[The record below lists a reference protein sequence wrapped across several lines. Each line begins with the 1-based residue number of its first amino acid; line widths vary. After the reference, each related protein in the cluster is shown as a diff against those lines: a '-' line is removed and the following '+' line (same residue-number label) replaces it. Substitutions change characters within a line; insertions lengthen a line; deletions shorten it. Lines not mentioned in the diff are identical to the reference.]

1 MPASFFMFDSSFIYF
16 NKRRTAKLIDG
27 LDRRNMTHEHKQTTS
42 LSFEFF
48 PPHNAE
54 ASARLWRSVERL
66 APLGPKFVSVTY
78 GAGGTTRE
86 RTLSAIKTIQERARL
101 NVAGHLTV
109 VGASKAET
117 LEVAR
122 GYAALGVRRIVA
134 LRGDAPKGR
143 DQFTAHPDGF
153 NNAAELVA
161 GLKEVGGFDVSVA
174 AYPEKHPDSADMK
187 ADIDN
192 LKRKIDSG
200 ASSAITQFFFDNQD
214 FLRFR
219 DAAADAGISA
229 PIIPGILPVENFTK
243 MLRFADMCQAKV
255 PDWMHQAFRNAGDD
269 SEVLATA
276 LCAEQCDELQ
286 SEGVDHLHFYTLNNP
301 DLVYNICRALG
312 FEAVGVDL
320 ASSVA

>member
-1 MPASFFMFDSSFIYF
+1 
-16 NKRRTAKLIDG
+16 
-27 LDRRNMTHEHKQTTS
+27 MTHDTQQTTS

-48 PPHNAE
+48 PPHNAQ

-66 APLGPKFVSVTY
+66 APLGPKYVSVTY

-86 RTLSAIKTIQERARL
+86 RTVSAIKTIQERAHL

-117 LEVAR
+117 LDVAR
-122 GYAALGVRRIVA
+122 GYAAMGVRRIVA
-134 LRGDAPKGR
+134 LRGDAPKGQDR
-143 DQFTAHPDGF
+143 FTAHPEGF
-153 NNAAELVA
+153 NNAAELVE
-161 GLKEVGGFDVSVA
+161 GLAKMGGFEIAVA
-174 AYPEKHPDSADMK
+174 AYPEKHPDSPDMK
-187 ADIDN
+187 ADIEN
-192 LKRKIDSG
+192 LKRKIEAG

-255 PDWMHQAFRNAGDD
+255 PDWMHQAFRHAGDD
-269 SEVLATA
+269 ADVLATA
-276 LCAEQCDELQ
+276 LCAEQCYELQ

-312 FEAVGVDL
+312 FQPTGVDL

>member
-1 MPASFFMFDSSFIYF
+1 
-16 NKRRTAKLIDG
+16 
-27 LDRRNMTHEHKQTTS
+27 MTYKTPQTTS

-48 PPHNAE
+48 PPHNAY

-66 APLGPKFVSVTY
+66 APLGPKYVSVTY

-86 RTLSAIKTIQERARL
+86 RTVSAIKTIQDRARL
-101 NVAGHLTV
+101 NVAGHLTL

-117 LEVAR
+117 LDVA
-122 GYAALGVRRIVA
+122 GAYAQMGVRRIVA
-134 LRGDAPKGR
+134 LRGDALKGQ

-153 NNAAELVA
+153 QNASELVA
-161 GLKEVGGFDVSVA
+161 GLKEIGEFDISVA
-174 AYPEKHPDSADMK
+174 AYPEKHPDSADMI

-192 LKRKIDSG
+192 LKCKIDAG
-200 ASSAITQFFFDNQD
+200 ASSAITQFFFENDD

-243 MLRFADMCQAKV
+243 MLRFADMCQANV
-255 PDWMHQAFRNAGDD
+255 PDWMHRAFRNAGDD
-269 SEVLATA
+269 AEVLATA
-276 LCAEQCDELQ
+276 ICAEQCDELQ
-286 SEGVDHLHFYTLNNP
+286 AEGVDHLHFYTLNKP

-312 FEAVGVDL
+312 FEVTGVDL
-320 ASSVA
+320 AASVA